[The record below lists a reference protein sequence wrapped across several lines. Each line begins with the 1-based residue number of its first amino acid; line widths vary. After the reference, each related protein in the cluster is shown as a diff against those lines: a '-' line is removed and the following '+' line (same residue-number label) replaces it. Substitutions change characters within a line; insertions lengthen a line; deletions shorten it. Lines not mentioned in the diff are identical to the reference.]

1 MQTRLNPYISFRGD
15 AREAL
20 EFYQAAF
27 GGKLEMTTLEEGGSP
42 HEPNEADWL
51 MHGILT
57 ADNGMVLMCSDAPMS
72 MAFEKGS
79 RISVSLSGDNEKEIT
94 EYYEKLSAGG
104 KIEEPLKKAPWGDT
118 FGMFTDKFG
127 IFWLVNITGK
137 TE

>member
-27 GGKLEMTTLEEGGSP
+27 GGKLEMATLEEGGSP

-51 MHGILT
+51 MHGMLT

-79 RISVSLSGDNEKEIT
+79 RISISLSGDDEKEIAG
-94 EYYEKLSAGG
+94 YYEKLSSGG
-104 KIEEPLKKAPWGDT
+104 TIVEPLRKAPWGDT

-127 IFWLVNITGK
+127 IFWMVNITAQS
-137 TE
+137 E